1 LSGKLLIVGDLNIPL
16 EHASDALTI
25 WFLELID
32 SFGLIQL
39 VRESTHIKNGILDLV
54 LCHSGDYLVLSA
66 DVTDI
71 FSDHFVVN
79 CTLRI
84 SKPLLPLKKINFRS
98 LKKID
103 IASFAS
109 DMAQL
114 PVITEP
120 ASTCEALLELEQYNT
135 GVSLVF
141 DKHAPMV
148 SSQWFFAL
156 GLLRSV
162 MRSLR

>member
-1 LSGKLLIVGDLNIPL
+1 
-16 EHASDALTI
+16 
-25 WFLELID
+25 
-32 SFGLIQL
+32 
-39 VRESTHIKNGILDLV
+39 
-54 LCHSGDYLVLSA
+54 
-66 DVTDI
+66 
-71 FSDHFVVN
+71 
-79 CTLRI
+79 
-84 SKPLLPLKKINFRS
+84 LPLKKINFRS